1 MSRGRVVATAALFAV
16 LTVGTVL
23 GPSGAAGN
31 TTSVAGVVDLSVEVV
46 ANPALAGSVIEYE
59 GRILN
64 RGTQVAERAQATFA
78 IPAAAVAVDLAS
90 QSCTVTGSTRLEPD
104 QTAKVQPWLVN
115 CDLGALLPG
124 TEKHVA
130 FSVTL
135 GEHGTW
141 TSVVTVSS
149 EVPDLRPFD
158 NRVETPL
165 HVLPRQPG
173 FTPAFQRPSGCNPLD
188 QASV

>member
-1 MSRGRVVATAALFAV
+1 LFAV
-16 LTVGTVL
+16 VTVATVL

-46 ANPALAGSVIEYE
+46 ANPAMAGSVVEYE
-59 GRILN
+59 SRIHN
-64 RGTQVAERAQATFA
+64 RGTQVAERANATFV
-78 IPAAAVAVDLAS
+78 IPAAAVAVDLES
-90 QSCTVTGSTRLEPD
+90 QSCTVTGSTRLEPN
-104 QTAKVQPWLVN
+104 QAAKDQPWQVN
-115 CDLGALLPG
+115 CDLGTLLPG
-124 TEKHVA
+124 AEKRVA

-149 EVPDLRPFD
+149 DVPDLRPFD

-173 FTPAFQRPSGCNPLD
+173 FTPAFQRPGGCNPLGR
-188 QASV
+188 ATA